1 MTDQANEVDVL
12 EQSDEDFLN
21 SSQPQEDYTPPT
33 EEPQDDP
40 EETETVESDTPDP
53 VDESEENTSEQVVEG
68 GEDEND
74 EDDANDA
81 AGNREAESEIK
92 EEPKAEKGNEAESEN
107 SFKPV
112 TLKVKGKEVEVK
124 TAEEA
129 IRLMQQ
135 GLDYS
140 NKSAQLKKH
149 KRIIQT
155 LERSNVDN
163 DKLNLALEVLQG
175 KPEAIA
181 KLVQQHNLQEHNFFE
196 ETQYQPND
204 HLVSENEVAVR
215 EAFEEIQTSP
225 HYQSVVDVVSTK
237 WDDRSAN
244 EFVKNPQ
251 YILALEEQMANG
263 TYDKVVALMERE
275 RAINGSA
282 VSHLSDLELYS
293 AIGSELAKQGHLAP
307 PTQGAVEK
315 VVAPKPRKQ
324 KTVNRTDASKVAPT
338 VKQSANVVQQVNWLD
353 LPDDQVK

>member
-12 EQSDEDFLN
+12 EQSDEDFLK
-21 SSQPQEDYTPPT
+21 SSHPQEEYIPPT
-33 EEPQDDP
+33 EKPQDKP
-40 EETETVESDTPDP
+40 EETETVESDATDP
-53 VDESEENTSEQVVEG
+53 EDESEEQSPEKVVEG
-68 GEDEND
+68 IEDEND

-81 AGNREAESEIK
+81 VGNREAESED
-92 EEPKAEKGNEAESEN
+92 EEKLKAEKGNEAESED

-129 IRLMQQ
+129 VRLMQQ

-155 LERSNVDN
+155 LERNNVDN
-163 DKLNLALEVLQG
+163 AKLNLALEVLQG

-251 YILALEEQMANG
+251 YILALEEQMSNG

-275 RAINGSA
+275 RAINGST

-307 PTQGAVEK
+307 TTQVAVEK

-338 VKQSANVVQQVNWLD
+338 VKQATNTAQQVNWLD
-353 LPDDQVK
+353 MPDHLVK